1 MCEGASKR
9 GAGVNAVRMTDA
21 RLVSINELADRTG
34 LPVAWLK
41 REAEAGRIP
50 STQAGRRRFFDKV
63 AVLKALADRPDA
75 GKTVARD

>member
-1 MCEGASKR
+1 
-9 GAGVNAVRMTDA
+9 MTDA

-50 STQAGRRRFFDKV
+50 STQAGRRRFFDTA
-63 AVLKALADRPDA
+63 AVLKALSNRPDA
-75 GKTVARD
+75 GKAVARD